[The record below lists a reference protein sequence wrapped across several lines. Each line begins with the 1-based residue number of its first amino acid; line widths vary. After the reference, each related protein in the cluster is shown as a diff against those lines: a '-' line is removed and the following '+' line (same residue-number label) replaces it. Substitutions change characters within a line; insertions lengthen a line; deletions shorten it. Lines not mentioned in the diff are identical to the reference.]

1 MKLTILGTGNAM
13 VTKCYNTCF
22 AIENDGHYFLVDG
35 GGDNTIMKQL
45 KNADIDW
52 RKITDVFVTHK
63 HIDHIMGI
71 IWIMRLFGQNIAEKG
86 LDRELNIYGHEEV
99 IHILHSMAELLLQK
113 KHCAAIGKQIHMI
126 KVKDGEE
133 KDILKHKV
141 TFFDIQSTKAKQ
153 FGFSMALDDGEKL
166 TCCGD
171 EPFNPCEETYAKD
184 SKWLL
189 HEAFCLYG
197 QADKYQP
204 YKKHHSTVKDACELA
219 ETLQIRNLILY
230 HTEDDTLKHRK
241 ELYTKEGSLYYH
253 GTLYI
258 PNDLDEFEL

>member
-1 MKLTILGTGNAM
+1 
-13 VTKCYNTCF
+13 
-22 AIENDGHYFLVDG
+22 
-35 GGDNTIMKQL
+35 
-45 KNADIDW
+45 
-52 RKITDVFVTHK
+52 
-63 HIDHIMGI
+63 
-71 IWIMRLFGQNIAEKG
+71 
-86 LDRELNIYGHEEV
+86 
-99 IHILHSMAELLLQK
+99 MAELLLQK

-133 KDILKHKV
+133 K
-141 TFFDIQSTKAKQ
+141 
-153 FGFSMALDDGEKL
+153 L

-189 HEAFCLYG
+189 HKAFCLYG
-197 QADKYQP
+197 QTDKYQP

-219 ETLQIRNLILY
+219 ETLHIRNLILH
-230 HTEDDTLKHRK
+230 HTENDTLKNRK
-241 ELYTKEGSLYYH
+241 ELYTKEGSMYYH

>member
-35 GGDNTIMKQL
+35 GGGNTIMKQL

-52 RKITDVFVTHK
+52 KEITDVFVTHK
-63 HIDHIMGI
+63 HVDHIMGI
-71 IWIMRLFGQNIAEKG
+71 VWIMRLFGQNIAEKG

-113 KHCAAIGKQIHMI
+113 KHCAAIGRQIHMI

-133 KDILKHKV
+133 KDILGHKV

-153 FGFSMALDDGEKL
+153 FGFSMDLGNEEKL

-171 EPFNPCEETYAKD
+171 EPFNPLCESYVKGSD
-184 SKWLL
+184 WLT
-189 HEAFCLYG
+189 HEAFCLYS
-197 QADKYQP
+197 QREQFKP
-204 YKKHHSTVKDACELA
+204 YEKHHSTVKDACELA
-219 ETLQIRNLILY
+219 ESLGIKNLILW
-230 HTEDDTLKHRK
+230 HTEDKNKENREKLYREEGTPYFTGNLFIPEDETVITL
-241 ELYTKEGSLYYH
+241 
-253 GTLYI
+253 
-258 PNDLDEFEL
+258 

>member
-22 AIENDGHYFLVDG
+22 AIEKDGHYFLVDG
-35 GGDNTIMKQL
+35 GGGNTIMKQL
-45 KNADIDW
+45 KDADIDW
-52 RKITDVFVTHK
+52 REITDVFVTHK
-63 HIDHIMGI
+63 HVDHIMGI

-86 LDRELNIYGHEEV
+86 LKRELNIYGHEEV
-99 IHILHSMAELLLQK
+99 IQILHSMAELLLQK
-113 KHCAAIGKQIHMI
+113 KHCDAIGKQIHMI
-126 KVKDGEE
+126 KVKDGESRQ
-133 KDILKHKV
+133 ILGQEV

-153 FGFSMALDDGEKL
+153 FGFSMDLGNHEKL

-171 EPFNPCEETYAKD
+171 EPFNPCEEKYAKD

-219 ETLQIRNLILY
+219 EALHIKNLILY
-230 HTEDDTLKHRK
+230 HTEDATLEHRK
-241 ELYTKEGSLYYH
+241 ELYTEEGSMYYH
-253 GTLYI
+253 GTLYV
-258 PNDLDEFEL
+258 PDDLDEFEL